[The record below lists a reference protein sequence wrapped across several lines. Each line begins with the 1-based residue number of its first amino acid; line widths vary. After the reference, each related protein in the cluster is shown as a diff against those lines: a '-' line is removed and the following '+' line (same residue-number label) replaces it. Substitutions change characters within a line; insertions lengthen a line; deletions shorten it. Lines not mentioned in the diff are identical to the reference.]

1 MQANITI
8 KNKKAAYLYEILDEF
23 TAGIVLSGSE
33 IKSIRQG
40 KASLVDSYCVFI
52 NNELWIK
59 GLHIAEYKFA
69 TFNNHEPKRN
79 RKLLLHKQELKKL
92 EKKIKEKGYTI
103 IALQLYLAENGY
115 AKIDIALAKG
125 KTIGDKRESL
135 KKKDAKRDMDRH
147 SR

>member
-23 TAGIVLSGSE
+23 TAGIVLTGSE

-69 TFNNHEPKRN
+69 TYNNHEPKRN

-103 IALQLYLAENGY
+103 IALQLYLSENGY